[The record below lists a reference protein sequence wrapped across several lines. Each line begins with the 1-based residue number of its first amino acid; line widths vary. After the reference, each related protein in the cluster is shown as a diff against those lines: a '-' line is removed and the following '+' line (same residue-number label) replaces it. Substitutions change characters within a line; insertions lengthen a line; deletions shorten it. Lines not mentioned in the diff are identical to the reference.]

1 MSTEVLEGTVVNLEP
16 QKEVSS
22 DPPIEDVKVAV
33 QKAET
38 PKAEP
43 KSPESGMHGLRGATL
58 LPIAIFP

>member
-33 QKAET
+33 QKIEA
-38 PKAEP
+38 PKAES
-43 KSPESGMHGLRGATL
+43 KTPESGMY
-58 LPIAIFP
+58 